1 MARICHLASGHY
13 PDDDRIFYKEARS
26 LARGG
31 HEVIVIAPRRE
42 GIPAEKDGV
51 RFDLVSENRGHLGRL
66 RNLFRIYRAARRWQP
81 QLCHCHE
88 PDSLLVGVWLKRQ
101 LGCRLVFDSHE
112 LWPGVVA
119 RRLPRLLARPAAW
132 LYAQFERAL
141 LRRCDAAIG
150 ATPAITARLAG
161 SVGEDRTRTLL
172 NVPAVEVFAPPAG
185 APPEDVFVVCHD
197 GALTFDRGLRVMAA
211 AARLL
216 AEKHRV
222 VFRIVGD
229 VFGPERDWLEAFVR
243 EHCLE
248 AVIQRTGWL
257 PYEQVGDAL
266 ARCHL
271 GLVAFTR
278 KPNHVIAA
286 PNKIFNYLLYG
297 LPFIGPDFMVEVQ
310 RMARED
316 GCCVPADCASPAGLA
331 CAIEALVLDRAQYRR
346 LAENARRASAEK
358 YRWQFMEPELLDLYR
373 QVLAAPAR

>member
-1 MARICHLASGHY
+1 LV
-13 PDDDRIFYKEARS
+13 
-26 LARGG
+26 RGG
-31 HEVIVIAPRRE
+31 YEVIVIAPRRE
-42 GIPAEKDGV
+42 GIPAERDGV
-51 RFDLVSENRGHLGRL
+51 RFDLVPENRGYLGRL
-66 RNLFRIYRAARRWQP
+66 CNLFRIYRVARRWQP

-88 PDSLLVGVWLKRQ
+88 PDSLLVGALLKWRQ
-101 LGCRLVFDSHE
+101 GSKLVFDSHE

-119 RRLPRLLARPAAW
+119 QRLPRLLARPAAW
-132 LYAQFERAL
+132 LYERIEQAL

-161 SVGEDRTRTLL
+161 TVGEGRARTLL
-172 NVPAVEVFAPPAG
+172 NVPAVEVFAPSAG

-197 GALTFDRGLRVMAA
+197 GALTFDRGLKVMAEA
-211 AARLL
+211 TRLL
-216 AEKHRV
+216 AEKHKV

-243 EHCLE
+243 AHRLE

-316 GCCVPADCASPAGLA
+316 GCCQPANCDSPSDLA
-331 CAIEALVLDRAQYRR
+331 RAIEAVRLDRKQYQR
-346 LAENARRASAEK
+346 LAENARQASARK

-373 QVLAAPAR
+373 QVLAAPAG